1 MKKRHTLFFGLLTVV
16 LAFLLFAGCGAEK
29 PQPYDGNKSA
39 ANFADILEQNP
50 NGVLATRNGG
60 HLRTQIMSLQF
71 VEGNKVYFCTGSEKP
86 LYEQLRRFPEVSYC
100 TWPQDFEPVVSL
112 NGKVV
117 FTDDA
122 ALKARVFSGTGYA
135 SDFIRRHYQSADN
148 PNLKLFYIEAAEIE
162 TYGEDGPK
170 VYKAQ

>member
-1 MKKRHTLFFGLLTVV
+1 MKNLV
-16 LAFLLFAGCGAEK
+16 LMTACMVCLFAGCSAEK
-29 PQPYDGNKSA
+29 AQLYDGDKSA
-39 ANFADILEQNP
+39 ASFAEILEQNP

-60 HLRTQIMSLQF
+60 RLRTQIMSLQF
-71 VEGNKVYFCTGSEKP
+71 VEGNRAYFCTGSEKP
-86 LYEQLRRFPEVSYC
+86 LYEQLRQFPEVSYC

-135 SDFIRRHYQSADN
+135 SDFIRRHYKSVDN
-148 PNLKLFYIEAAEIE
+148 PNLKLFYIEAEVIE
-162 TYGEDGPK
+162 TYGEGGPK
-170 VYKAQ
+170 VYKAK